1 MKKIGKQ
8 NNGMVQA
15 YRGNERGKGSTEE
28 QVEMLAN
35 MGIDLK
41 KKDYIQKF
49 LDTLSILQS
58 IGVDISKITQEDTIE
73 TLAKKSG
80 ISRKNL
86 EEIGI
91 DTTKKIGR
99 QRHRIAQ
106 IYRGN
111 YRGKG
116 PTEEQVEMLANMGID
131 LKKRDSIQEFL
142 DTLRILQSI
151 GVDISKLTERD
162 TIETLA
168 KKSGI
173 SRKKLEEIGL
183 DSTKKIGKQR
193 DTIVQTCKGN
203 VRGKRPT
210 EEQVKMLES
219 MGIDLKKRDYIHEF
233 LDTLRILQSIGVDI
247 SKITK
252 GDTIETLAKR
262 SGISRKKLEEIGIDT
277 TKKIGMQ
284 KNSIASAYRGN
295 VNRKRP
301 TEEQVEKLESM
312 GINLKKRDSIQEFLD
327 TLRILQ
333 SIGVDISKLTE
344 RDTIETLAK
353 KSGISR
359 KKLEEIGID
368 TTKKIGMQKNSIAS
382 AYRGNVNRKR
392 PTEEQVEKLE
402 SMGINLKKRG
412 GTQEFLHKSMDIN
425 LKKRDSIQEFLDTL
439 SILQSIKVDISKL
452 TQRDTIETL
461 AKKSGI
467 SRKKLEEIGI
477 DTTKKIGMQK
487 NSIASAYRGN
497 VNRKRP
503 TEEQVEKLESMGINL
518 KKRDSIQEFLDTLRI
533 LQSIGVD
540 ISKLTQ
546 KDTIETLA
554 KKSGISRK
562 KLEEIGLDS
571 MKKIGMQK
579 NNIALASRGKGTV
592 KRPTEEQVE
601 ELLKLGISLEKKSR
615 TSKEIAEA
623 SISSLT
629 DIEMSDREDA
639 VLKELV
645 EKTKEGGMNLDEQS

>member
-312 GINLKKRDSIQEFLD
+312 GINLKKR
-327 TLRILQ
+327 
-333 SIGVDISKLTE
+333 
-344 RDTIETLAK
+344 
-353 KSGISR
+353 
-359 KKLEEIGID
+359 
-368 TTKKIGMQKNSIAS
+368 
-382 AYRGNVNRKR
+382 
-392 PTEEQVEKLE
+392 
-402 SMGINLKKRG
+402 G

-467 SRKKLEEIGI
+467 SRKKLEEMGLDSTRKIGI
-477 DTTKKIGMQK
+477 QK
-487 NSIASAYRGN
+487 CNIALASRGKGTA
-497 VNRKRP
+497 KRP

>member
-1 MKKIGKQ
+1 
-8 NNGMVQA
+8 
-15 YRGNERGKGSTEE
+15 
-28 QVEMLAN
+28 
-35 MGIDLK
+35 
-41 KKDYIQKF
+41 
-49 LDTLSILQS
+49 
-58 IGVDISKITQEDTIE
+58 
-73 TLAKKSG
+73 
-80 ISRKNL
+80 
-86 EEIGI
+86 
-91 DTTKKIGR
+91 
-99 QRHRIAQ
+99 
-106 IYRGN
+106 
-111 YRGKG
+111 
-116 PTEEQVEMLANMGID
+116 
-131 LKKRDSIQEFL
+131 
-142 DTLRILQSI
+142 
-151 GVDISKLTERD
+151 
-162 TIETLA
+162 
-168 KKSGI
+168 
-173 SRKKLEEIGL
+173 
-183 DSTKKIGKQR
+183 
-193 DTIVQTCKGN
+193 
-203 VRGKRPT
+203 
-210 EEQVKMLES
+210 
-219 MGIDLKKRDYIHEF
+219 
-233 LDTLRILQSIGVDI
+233 
-247 SKITK
+247 
-252 GDTIETLAKR
+252 
-262 SGISRKKLEEIGIDT
+262 
-277 TKKIGMQ
+277 
-284 KNSIASAYRGN
+284 
-295 VNRKRP
+295 
-301 TEEQVEKLESM
+301 
-312 GINLKKRDSIQEFLD
+312 
-327 TLRILQ
+327 
-333 SIGVDISKLTE
+333 
-344 RDTIETLAK
+344 
-353 KSGISR
+353 
-359 KKLEEIGID
+359 
-368 TTKKIGMQKNSIAS
+368 
-382 AYRGNVNRKR
+382 
-392 PTEEQVEKLE
+392 
-402 SMGINLKKRG
+402 
-412 GTQEFLHKSMDIN
+412 MDIN